1 MQHCEK
7 HNGIL
12 AEFESESQQNAVT
25 ATLADEKGLYWIGLT
40 DLESEGKNKI
50 MNIVYIIHIYSY
62 LQRWFSMDDR

>member
-7 HNGIL
+7 YNGIL

-50 MNIVYIIHIYSY
+50 MNMYCYS
-62 LQRWFSMDDR
+62 

>member
-7 HNGIL
+7 YNGIL

-25 ATLADEKGLYWIGLT
+25 AALADEKGLYWIGLT

-62 LQRWFSMDDR
+62 LQRWFSMDDK